1 VANIKRNWYAT
12 ISWLG
17 FAKLDSKAFRG
28 RLIGDENEM
37 HAIVRTARIDI
48 EGASGVAKDS
58 WEPLLD
64 ELKAIH
70 MPGLTPTGKRLMVAV
85 NPSGR
90 VDAFIYRTGMPDE
103 AVVRI
108 LQKHGIDAY
117 TEADLAKMQRK

>member
-1 VANIKRNWYAT
+1 M
-12 ISWLG
+12 
-17 FAKLDSKAFRG
+17 KAFRG
-28 RLIGDENEM
+28 RLIGEKEI

-48 EGASGVAKDS
+48 EGSNGVPKDS

-70 MPGLTPTGKRLMVAV
+70 MPGLTPTGKRMMVAV

-103 AVVRI
+103 AVVRV
-108 LQKHGIDAY
+108 LERYGIEAY
-117 TEADLAKMQRK
+117 TEADLAKMRSE